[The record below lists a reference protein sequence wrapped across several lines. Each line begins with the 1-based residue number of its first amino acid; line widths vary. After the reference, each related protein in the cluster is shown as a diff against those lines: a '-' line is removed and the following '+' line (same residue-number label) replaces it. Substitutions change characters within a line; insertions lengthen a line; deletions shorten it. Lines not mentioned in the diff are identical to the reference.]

1 MTSRA
6 CALLVS
12 AFFLLGLTIDGAGQ
26 ADQDRPPHWLSR
38 FGAKWVTKEVAGH
51 EAFVLLPEKPR
62 SEPAKPWVWYAP
74 IFTGQNPDQSNVWL
88 FRRLLDEGFAIA
100 GVDVGESYGNPE
112 GRKIYTAFYNILVN
126 TRGYSPK
133 PCLLA
138 QSRGGLMAYNWAA
151 EHPQS
156 VQCIGGIYPVCD
168 LRSYPGLARASAA
181 YGMTAEE
188 LSNHLAEH
196 NPIDRLQGL
205 AEAGV
210 PILHLHGGADK
221 VVPLETNSL
230 ELAKRYRALGG
241 KIELEIVPG
250 KGHAEIPEFFESE
263 CLLRFFVSVGG
274 SRESAPLHR
283 R

>member
-1 MTSRA
+1 MTRRS
-6 CALLVS
+6 CALIAGVCLYLCLPI
-12 AFFLLGLTIDGAGQ
+12 AGAGQ
-26 ADQDRPPHWLSR
+26 SNSERRTHWLSR
-38 FGAKWVTKEVAGH
+38 FGAKWVTMEVAGH
-51 EAFVLLPEKPR
+51 QAFVLLPERAR
-62 SEPAKPWVWYAP
+62 SELAKPWIWYAP
-74 IFTGQNPDQSNVWL
+74 VFTEKNPDDAQVWL
-88 FRRLLDEGFAIA
+88 FRRLLDEGFAVA

-112 GRKIYTAFYNILVN
+112 GRQIYTAFYNVLVN

-133 PCLLA
+133 PSLLA

-188 LSNHLAEH
+188 LNSHLAEH

-205 AEAGV
+205 AAAGV
-210 PILHLHGGADK
+210 PILHLHGDADK
-221 VVPLETNSL
+221 VVPLEANSL

-241 KIELEIVPG
+241 RIELEIVPG

-263 CLLRFFVSVGG
+263 RLLRFFVSVGG
-274 SRESAPLHR
+274 SRTPAPLR
-283 R
+283 